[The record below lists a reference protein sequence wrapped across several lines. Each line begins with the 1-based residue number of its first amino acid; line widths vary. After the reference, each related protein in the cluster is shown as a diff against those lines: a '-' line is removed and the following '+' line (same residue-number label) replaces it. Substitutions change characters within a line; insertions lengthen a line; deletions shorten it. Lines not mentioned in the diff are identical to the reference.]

1 MIIPPAGA
9 DIMRERQKEAALY
22 PHLEDSLTGQHQFQK
37 SVWRKK
43 NQEDIQKYLKNME
56 NISNKKESDY
66 IICYV
71 ISITYYISHKL
82 CGMIYIRY
90 IMSIT

>member
-37 SVWRKK
+37 NVWSQRKK
-43 NQEDIQKYLKNME
+43 NQEDIHKYLKNME

-66 IICYV
+66 IISYV
-71 ISITYYISHKL
+71 ISIT
-82 CGMIYIRY
+82 
-90 IMSIT
+90 

>member
-37 SVWRKK
+37 SVWSQRKK
-43 NQEDIQKYLKNME
+43 NQEDIHKYLKNME

-66 IICYV
+66 IISYV
-71 ISITYYISHKL
+71 ISIT
-82 CGMIYIRY
+82 
-90 IMSIT
+90 